1 MDARNRLAGMT
12 RWGWSPVCGLVAVLV
27 AGLPS
32 YPGLSAEGRWSL
44 GIVVLAAGLW
54 MTEAL
59 PAFAVALLVIGLQ
72 VVVLGR
78 PGILGDGTGP
88 GWEPF
93 VAPWASGPMWLF
105 LGGLVMARA
114 AERMGLDRWVAGSAL
129 AWTRGRPSRLLPVLL
144 FLAFGLSMFMSNT
157 ATAALML
164 AILRP
169 ALSVLPKESKVP
181 ARLLVGLAFAANLGG
196 MGTLIGTPPNA
207 IAAALLEP
215 TAPVDF
221 LHWMLM
227 ALPPA
232 LLLLGLLW
240 WWKSRGLDQE
250 PDLQLPPMSAA
261 AGGVSDAVPWRVKTT
276 GVVMLLTVL
285 LWMTGSLHGIPTGAV
300 GLVPL
305 VVLPLFGV
313 IRAADVR
320 SIDWDVLIL
329 LAGGLSLG
337 VGIDRSGLAGWLAGG
352 VQSAGFNAWQAA
364 LALGWM
370 TALLSNLMS
379 NTAAANI
386 LLPVTLSVARATGD
400 GDSVQGLVIPVALAC
415 SLGMALPISTPPN
428 AIVYASGR
436 LRASDYV
443 GPGLFL
449 FLIGPPLAVGWCLL
463 VGR

>member
-1 MDARNRLAGMT
+1 MT
-12 RWGWSPVCGLVAVLV
+12 RWGWSPVCLLAAVLI
-27 AGLPS
+27 AGMPA
-32 YPGLSAEGRWSL
+32 YPGLSPDGRWSL

-78 PGILGDGTGP
+78 PGMLGDGTGP

-105 LGGLVMARA
+105 LGGLIMARG
-114 AERMGLDRWVAGSAL
+114 AERMGLDRWLAGRAL
-129 AWTRGRPSRLLPVLL
+129 TWTEGRPARLLPVLL
-144 FLAFGLSMFMSNT
+144 FLAYGLSMFMSNT

-169 ALSVLPKESKVP
+169 ALSVLPKESRVP

-215 TAPVDF
+215 NAPVDF
-221 LHWMLM
+221 LSWMML
-227 ALPPA
+227 ALPPS

-240 WWKSRGLDQE
+240 WWKGRGLALE
-250 PDLQLPPMSAA
+250 PALELPPVPTGSGLA
-261 AGGVSDAVPWRVKTT
+261 SDAVPWRVKTT
-276 GVVMLLTVL
+276 AVVLLLTVI
-285 LWMTGSLHGIPTGAV
+285 LWMTGNWHGIPTGAI

-313 IRAADVR
+313 IRAADIR
-320 SIDWDVLIL
+320 TIDWDVLVL

-337 VGIDRSGLAGWLAGG
+337 VGIDRSGLAGWLAGL
-352 VQSAGFNAWQAA
+352 VESAGLSLWQAA
-364 LALGWM
+364 LALAWIS
-370 TALLSNLMS
+370 ALLSNLMS

-386 LLPVTLSVARATGD
+386 LLPVTLSVARSTGD
-400 GDSVQGLVIPVALAC
+400 GSEQALVIPVALAC

-436 LRASDYV
+436 LTARDYV

-449 FLIGPPLAVGWCLL
+449 FLVGPPLAVGWCALF
-463 VGR
+463 R